1 MVPNV
6 VIPKK
11 FRVLKFIQYTG
22 LECPNTH
29 PRLYCNKMV
38 EVIHNDKFIQDS
50 LSGSALSSYM
60 TLDNTKV
67 KKWSDLTDAFLRKY
81 KFNIDI
87 ALDQTSLMVMEKGN
101 KETVREF
108 THRWNNKAL
117 HVQPSLLEK
126 EMMTLFANTF
136 KSPYYE
142 YLIGSSA

>member
-11 FRVLKFIQYTG
+11 FKVLKFIQYTR
-22 LECPNTH
+22 LECPNIH
-29 PRLYCNKMV
+29 LRLYCNKMV

-60 TLDNTKV
+60 ALDNTRV

>member
-6 VIPKK
+6 VVPKK
-11 FRVLKFIQYTG
+11 FRVLKFIKYTG

-29 PRLYCNKMV
+29 LRSYCNKMA
-38 EVIHNDKFIQDS
+38 EVIHNDKFFQDS

-60 TLDNTKV
+60 TLDNTRV
-67 KKWSDLTDAFLRKY
+67 KKWSDLVDAFLRKY

-101 KETVREF
+101 NETMREYA
-108 THRWNNKAL
+108 HRWKNKAL
-117 HVQPSLLEK
+117 HLQPSLLEK
-126 EMMTLFANTF
+126 EMVTLFANTF

-142 YLIGSSA
+142 YLMGSSA